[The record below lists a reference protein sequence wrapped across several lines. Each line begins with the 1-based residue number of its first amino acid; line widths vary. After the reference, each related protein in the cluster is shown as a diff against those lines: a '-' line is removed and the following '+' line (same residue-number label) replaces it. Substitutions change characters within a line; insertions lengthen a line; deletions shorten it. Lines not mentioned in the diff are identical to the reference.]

1 MAIINRT
8 PDSFFDQGATFGTEA
23 ALAAVDRAVQEG
35 ADIVDI
41 GGVKAGPGQVVD
53 AEEEIRRIVPFV
65 ATIRA
70 RHPDLVISVDTW
82 RAEVAR
88 QAVEAGADLLND
100 AWAGADP
107 RLAEV
112 AAETGVG
119 LVCSHTGGLSPRT
132 RPHRPAYD
140 DVVADVLDTVTRLA
154 DRAVALGVRRDGILI
169 DPAHDFGKNT
179 RHSLELTRRLDELAG
194 TGWPVL
200 VALSNKDFV
209 GESLDVPVA
218 GRLSGTLAASVVSAW
233 LGARFF
239 RAHQVRA
246 TRQALDMVATIRGDR
261 QPAAARRGLA

>member
-1 MAIINRT
+1 VT
-8 PDSFFDQGATFGTEA
+8 
-23 ALAAVDRAVQEG
+23 
-35 ADIVDI
+35 
-41 GGVKAGPGQVVD
+41 
-53 AEEEIRRIVPFV
+53 
-65 ATIRA
+65 
-70 RHPDLVISVDTW
+70 
-82 RAEVAR
+82 
-88 QAVEAGADLLND
+88 
-100 AWAGADP
+100 
-107 RLAEV
+107 
-112 AAETGVG
+112 
-119 LVCSHTGGLSPRT
+119 
-132 RPHRPAYD
+132 
-140 DVVADVLDTVTRLA
+140 DVLDTVTRLA
-154 DRAVALGVRRDGILI
+154 DRAVSLGVRPDGILI

-179 RHSLELTRRLDELAG
+179 RHSLELTRRLDELAD